1 VERATPVSASKLKRA
16 RFSIM
21 FEMEKLLMLFTDNKV
36 QCCILISW
44 AIIQQ
49 KAISLQD
56 KLKKMPSESNA
67 EHFTGSKGLFKSIK
81 KHAYLHNISLHWVC
95 HCQQRKHKF

>member
-1 VERATPVSASKLKRA
+1 MERATPLSASKLKRA

-21 FEMEKLLMLFTDNKV
+21 FEMEKLLMLFIDNNV

-49 KAISLQD
+49 KAVSL
-56 KLKKMPSESNA
+56 
-67 EHFTGSKGLFKSIK
+67 
-81 KHAYLHNISLHWVC
+81 
-95 HCQQRKHKF
+95 